1 MSKTLEFCYDDWCI
15 ARMAESL
22 GHPDLAAEYDAR
34 ALRYR
39 NLLDPSTGFFR
50 GKESDGNWRTPF
62 DPAGSSRDY
71 TEAIA
76 WQYRHYV
83 PHDMRGYTDLMGGPG
98 AVLASL
104 DSLFADENRPET
116 VHDGNITG
124 LMGLYAHGNE
134 PSHGTAWLYT
144 CLGAPS
150 ESQRLVRR
158 ILEELYQP
166 TPDGLCGNEDCGQ
179 LSAWYVLSA
188 LGLYPI
194 CPGTGEFVLGAP
206 LFPKATVTLPNGH
219 KLVIVADHPER
230 PYVKEVLWNGKSVD
244 RQFITYDE
252 LLQGGELSF
261 RLSRKP
267 CPDRDGL
274 PAPYS
279 LTKEPLVSTPYL
291 TGNPRFFDG
300 AFTAELLSRTPGA
313 RIHYT
318 LDGSEPTEASARYE
332 KPFSITEDC
341 ILQARAFKPGYTP
354 SPLLHSHVF
363 PIEYLPAVTVG
374 ELQPGCRYTY
384 HRGAF
389 LRTAQVAAS
398 PAVERG
404 ILPAPS
410 IQGASDEDHF
420 GFIFTGYLDVPEA
433 GLWEFAVTSDDGA
446 VLAIDGSLAV
456 NGDGSHANYTA
467 TGHIALRKGV
477 HAFRLLYLEDYE
489 GQNLAWAWKRPSSD
503 TFEPIPETAIFH

>member
-1 MSKTLEFCYDDWCI
+1 
-15 ARMAESL
+15 
-22 GHPDLAAEYDAR
+22 
-34 ALRYR
+34 
-39 NLLDPSTGFFR
+39 
-50 GKESDGNWRTPF
+50 
-62 DPAGSSRDY
+62 
-71 TEAIA
+71 
-76 WQYRHYV
+76 
-83 PHDMRGYTDLMGGPG
+83 
-98 AVLASL
+98 
-104 DSLFADENRPET
+104 
-116 VHDGNITG
+116 
-124 LMGLYAHGNE
+124 MGLYAHGNE
-134 PSHGTAWLYT
+134 PSHGTAWLYA

-166 TPDGLCGNEDCGQ
+166 VPDGLCGNEDCGQ

-194 CPGTGEFVLGAP
+194 CPGTGEFILGAP
-206 LFPKATVTLPNGH
+206 LFPKAAVTLPNGRE
-219 KLVIVADHPER
+219 LVIVADHPDH
-230 PYVKEVLWNGKSVD
+230 PYVKEVLWNGETID

-252 LLQGGELSF
+252 LMQGGELSF

-267 CPDRDGL
+267 CPDRDAL

-279 LTKEPLVSTPYL
+279 LSKEPLASTPYL
-291 TGNPRFFDG
+291 TGDPRFFDG
-300 AFTAELLSRTPGA
+300 TFTAELLSRTPDA
-313 RIHYT
+313 VIHYT

-332 KPFSITEDC
+332 GPFPITEDC
-341 ILQARAFKPGYTP
+341 ILKARAFKPGCSP
-354 SPLLHSHVF
+354 SPLLQAHVF
-363 PIEYLPAVTVG
+363 PIEYLPAVTTSA
-374 ELQPGCRYTY
+374 LQPGCRFTY

-398 PAVERG
+398 PVVDRG

-410 IQGASDEDHF
+410 IQGAPDADHF
-420 GFIFTGYLDVPEA
+420 GFIFEGYLDVPEA
-433 GLWEFAVTSDDGA
+433 GLWELAVTSDDGA
-446 VLAIDGSLAV
+446 VLEIDGRLAV

-467 TGHIALRKGV
+467 TGHIALRKGM

>member
-1 MSKTLEFCYDDWCI
+1 MPNVQQV
-15 ARMAESL
+15 L
-22 GHPDLAAEYDAR
+22 GEEIRRLAKKEAR
-34 ALRYR
+34 AAIEDLKEQI
-39 NLLDPSTGFFR
+39 SAMKKTISEQ
-50 GKESDGNWRTPF
+50 GKLN
-62 DPAGSSRDY
+62 A
-71 TEAIA
+71 
-76 WQYRHYV
+76 
-83 PHDMRGYTDLMGGPG
+83 DM
-98 AVLASL
+98 
-104 DSLFADENRPET
+104 N
-116 VHDGNITG
+116 HDGNITG

-134 PSHGTAWLYT
+134 PSHGTAWLYA

-261 RLSRKP
+261 RLSRRP

-279 LTKEPLVSTPYL
+279 LTKETLVSTPYL
-291 TGNPRFFDG
+291 TGDPRFFDG
-300 AFTAELLSRTPGA
+300 TFTAELLSRTPGA

-318 LDGSEPTEASARYE
+318 LDGSEPTEASARYDG
-332 KPFSITEDC
+332 PFSITEDC
-341 ILQARAFKPGYTP
+341 FLQARAFKTGCAP
-354 SPLLHSHVF
+354 SPLLHSHAF
-363 PIEYLPAVTVG
+363 PIEYLPALTVG

-420 GFIFTGYLDVPEA
+420 GFLFTGYLDVPEA

-446 VLAIDGSLAV
+446 VLEIDGSLAV

-467 TGHIALRKGV
+467 TGHIALRKGM